1 MITTRLGKTGLMVPR
16 VGMGG
21 IPLQRPPEDEA
32 IRVVHRA
39 IDLGINFFDTAA
51 GYGNS
56 EERLGKALVGRRDRV
71 IIANV
76 AFFGRA
82 SSADA

>member
-1 MITTRLGKTGLMVPR
+1 MITTRLGRTGLMVSR

-21 IPLQRPPEDEA
+21 IPPQRPLEKQA

-39 IDLGINFFDTAA
+39 TDLGVNFFDTAA

-71 IIANV
+71 IIADV
-76 AFFGRA
+76 AIFGRV